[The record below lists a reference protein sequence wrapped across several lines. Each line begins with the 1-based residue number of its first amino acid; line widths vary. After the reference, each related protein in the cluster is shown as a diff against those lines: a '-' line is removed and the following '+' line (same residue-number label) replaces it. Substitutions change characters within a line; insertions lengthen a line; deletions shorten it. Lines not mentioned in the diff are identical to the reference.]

1 MAPDHEQARRDLI
14 ADISHD
20 LRTPLVAMRGYLELL
35 VAGGDGL
42 SAEGSKRYAAIALR
56 QCEHLGRL
64 VDDLFELAK
73 LDYRGLVLD
82 CESFA
87 IGELASDVVQKFALA
102 AKTRGV
108 ALEVVV
114 AADTPPLEADLRLV
128 ERVLENLV
136 GNALGHTPAGGRVEV
151 RVAPVAAAIELQVI
165 DTGAGISKEDLPRV
179 FERHWRGAS
188 AAGGAGDGG
197 DSGEGRDGGEG
208 AGLGLAIAR
217 RIVELHGGSIHVDSD
232 AGHGSRFVVVLP
244 ARRAAAAP
252 ASGRGEAALVSP
264 AAPR

>member
-1 MAPDHEQARRDLI
+1 MREARARMDPDHEQARRDLI

-42 SAEGSKRYAAIALR
+42 SPEGSKRYAAIVLR

-102 AKTRGV
+102 AKTRGI
-108 ALEVVV
+108 ALEVVA
-114 AADTPPLEADLRLV
+114 AADTP
-128 ERVLENLV
+128 
-136 GNALGHTPAGGRVEV
+136 
-151 RVAPVAAAIELQVI
+151 
-165 DTGAGISKEDLPRV
+165 
-179 FERHWRGAS
+179 
-188 AAGGAGDGG
+188 
-197 DSGEGRDGGEG
+197 
-208 AGLGLAIAR
+208 
-217 RIVELHGGSIHVDSD
+217 
-232 AGHGSRFVVVLP
+232 
-244 ARRAAAAP
+244 
-252 ASGRGEAALVSP
+252 
-264 AAPR
+264 

>member
-1 MAPDHEQARRDLI
+1 MDSDREQTRRDLI

-42 SAEGSKRYAAIALR
+42 SAEGSRRYAAIALR

-87 IGELASDVVQKFALA
+87 VGELASDVVQKFALA
-102 AKTRGV
+102 AKARGV
-108 ALEVVV
+108 ALEVVA

-151 RVAPVAAAIELQVI
+151 RVALVATAIELQVI
-165 DTGAGISKEDLPRV
+165 DTGAGIAKEDLPRV
-179 FERHWRGAS
+179 FERHWRGA
-188 AAGGAGDGG
+188 AGGPDGDA
-197 DSGEGRDGGEG
+197 GEG
-208 AGLGLAIAR
+208 AGLGLAIAK
-217 RIVELHGGSIHVDSD
+217 RIVELHGGSIRADSEP
-232 AGHGSRFVVVLP
+232 GRGSRFVVALP
-244 ARRAAAAP
+244 ASRAAEAP
-252 ASGRGEAALVSP
+252 APGRTAPGLLSPEAL
-264 AAPR
+264 R

>member
-35 VAGGDGL
+35 VAGGEGL

-73 LDYRGLVLD
+73 LDFRGLVLD

-87 IGELASDVVQKFALA
+87 VAELASDVVQKFALA
-102 AKTRGV
+102 AKARGV
-108 ALEVVV
+108 ALEVVA
-114 AADTPPLEADLRLV
+114 AADMPPLEADLRLV

-136 GNALGHTPAGGRVEV
+136 GNALGHTPAGGHVEV
-151 RVAPVAAAIELQVI
+151 RVAPVATTIELQVS
-165 DTGAGISKEDLPRV
+165 DTGAGIATEDLHRV
-179 FERHWRGAS
+179 FERHWRGATGS
-188 AAGGAGDGG
+188 PDGDA
-197 DSGEGRDGGEG
+197 GEG

-217 RIVELHGGSIHVDSD
+217 RIVELHGGSIRAESEP
-232 AGHGSRFVVVLP
+232 GSGSRFVVALP
-244 ARRAAAAP
+244 ASRATAAP
-252 ASGRGEAALVSP
+252 APGPTAPVLLSPEAL
-264 AAPR
+264 R